1 MKRNLMLVVN
11 PFSGRG
17 LSKIAIGTI
26 IAKLCEN
33 GNIVTS
39 YFAGDLTPDQIV
51 YEYAKYHELVVC
63 VGGDGTLSCVISG
76 LLRSGVSIPVGYIPS
91 GTANDIAATLT
102 LSRDPSAAAQRIIN
116 GNPRP
121 LDIGLLHE
129 RYFTYIAAF
138 GAFTK
143 ASYTTPQNTKR
154 ALGHFAYLL
163 EGIADVSAIKPR
175 HIIVEYDGAV
185 IEGDFIF
192 GGVANSLSI
201 AGVVKLDPELVDLAD
216 GMFEILLV
224 RKPLILPDFLNIIA
238 GVAGKAY
245 DGDTVKILHASKVK
259 FKFEEKVAW
268 TVDGEDGGSYDEV
281 EIINCHKAVNIIV

>member
-1 MKRNLMLVVN
+1 MKRNVMLVVN

-17 LSKIAIGTI
+17 LSKVALGTI
-26 IAKLCEN
+26 LSKLCVH
-33 GNIVTS
+33 GYIVTT
-39 YFAGDLTPDQIV
+39 YFAGELTPDQIV
-51 YEYAKYHELVVC
+51 CEYAKHHEMVVC
-63 VGGDGTLSCVISG
+63 VGGDGTLSCVLSG
-76 LLRSGVSIPVGYIPS
+76 LMRSGVLIPVGYIPS
-91 GTANDIAATLT
+91 GTANDIATTLT
-102 LSRDPSAAAQRIIN
+102 LSRDPATAAQKIID

-121 LDIGLLHE
+121 LDIGMLSD

-143 ASYTTPQNTKR
+143 ASYSTPQNTKR
-154 ALGHFAYLL
+154 AFGHFAYLL
-163 EGIADVSAIKPR
+163 EGIADISAITAR

-201 AGVVKLDPELVDLAD
+201 AGVVKLDPGLVDLAD

-238 GVAGKAY
+238 SVARKTY
-245 DGDTVKILHASKVK
+245 DGDTVQMLHASKVK

-268 TVDGEDGGSYDEV
+268 TVDGEDGGMHDEV
-281 EIINCHKAVNIIV
+281 EIINCHNAVNIIV